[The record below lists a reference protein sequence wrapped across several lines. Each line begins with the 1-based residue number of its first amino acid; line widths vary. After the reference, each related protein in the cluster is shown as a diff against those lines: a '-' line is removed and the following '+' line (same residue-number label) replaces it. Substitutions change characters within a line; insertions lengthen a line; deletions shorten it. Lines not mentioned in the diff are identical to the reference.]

1 LEKDFGTIY
10 AIDRVFMSGDEVG
23 EILRKHPSPGFGFF
37 GMLPIEIQPTVNEN
51 IPARITGGF
60 STIDVDDAYIKEI
73 ADFATTAISANN
85 NSGPV
90 RLIRIIKAES
100 QIVAGKNFKLT
111 LKFNSAIDEADSLL
125 CDVVVFDQSWSQTR
139 QLKQSN
145 CLSINTV
152 VLWNQILK
160 QENDSLTNSQV
171 TELHSLF

>member
-1 LEKDFGTIY
+1 
-10 AIDRVFMSGDEVG
+10 MSGDEVG
-23 EILRKHPSPGFGFF
+23 EILRKHPSPGFGFL
-37 GMLPIEIQPTVNEN
+37 GLLPIEIQPAVNEN
-51 IPARITGGF
+51 IPGRITGGF
-60 STIDVDDAYIKEI
+60 SSIDVNDAYIKEI

-90 RLIRIIKAES
+90 RLNRIIKAES

-111 LKFNSAIDEADSLL
+111 LQLNSAIDEADSLL
-125 CDVVVFDQSWSQTR
+125 CDVVIFEQSWSTGAQAR

-160 QENDSLTNSQV
+160 QENDSLPSLRV